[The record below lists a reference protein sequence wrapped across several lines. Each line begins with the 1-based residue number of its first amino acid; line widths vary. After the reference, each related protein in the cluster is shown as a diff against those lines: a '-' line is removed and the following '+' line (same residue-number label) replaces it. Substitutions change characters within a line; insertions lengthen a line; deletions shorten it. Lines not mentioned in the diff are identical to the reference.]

1 MGYGAQKGRL
11 LVGVLCGLRLLKGDI
26 MMGEILVVRSVYVG
40 GSFWGVML
48 IEVTCRAWEL

>member
-11 LVGVLCGLRLLKGDI
+11 LVGVLCRLRLLKGDI

-40 GSFWGVML
+40 GSFWV
-48 IEVTCRAWEL
+48 